1 MGDQGFDRYVAPWE
15 RLRAG
20 FDPEADKPTLVQAP
34 EELLATERAPRTLPA
49 RRVNESLLELEGH
62 LDDAAS
68 SVGAGFDCV
77 ADTRFDARGSG
88 GAALER
94 DGMFTGDAAQ
104 SPRPEGELEAAYDDA
119 WSPNARSDE
128 PSHIGQVID
137 NRYVV
142 EALIARGGMGIVY
155 RCRHKLID
163 RRFAVK
169 IIRST
174 MAHLPDAPRR
184 FLMEAK
190 AASAIGNE
198 HIIDVVDYGSLADGS
213 AYLVMELLEGL
224 PLSDVIAKHETLP
237 VGRITAIAAQMCEG
251 LRAAHDAGIVH
262 RDLKPEN
269 VFLTNR
275 KLADFVKILD
285 FGIAKMARSGEPLTK
300 KGLIVGTPHYMSPE
314 QAAGAPVDAR
324 GDIYSLGVILYELA
338 TGRVPFDAAHYMAV
352 LAKHMTEPPPPF
364 DTLSL
369 QTKLPRE
376 FEVIVQRCLAKRPE
390 QRYQTM
396 TDVLGELERLSL
408 SLRSPS
414 RPSIETMLPLAPLVP
429 FEEEAA
435 RNTGNSVPAAP
446 GRSVMAQP
454 KRRSFALFFS
464 ALGLATLTGVS
475 LLRMQ
480 GPEEQQGAGGARSA
494 RGPAMPASE
503 PGAAAAVDTLQA
515 PLATAT
521 ASLAST
527 PGPAIGPPP
536 PAPAPASDTT
546 SPTLPATSS
555 TTEAAIAPAD
565 GEIEDTGQITTM
577 EPLTVVELAPGKS
590 VEIEARTRLSL
601 RLTKEG
607 HSVEPGA
614 QRSSARKGAKGKGS
628 AGANG
633 ASERDGAGKASASN
647 AGGEKAPP
655 GKAGSS
661 KGGSGKGGSGKGGA
675 GKRERA
681 VEARAPSE
689 LMNPWPSPV
698 IGPAKE

>member
-1 MGDQGFDRYVAPWE
+1 MGNQGFDRYVAPWE

-20 FDPEADKPTLVQAP
+20 FDAEANKPTLVQAP

-49 RRVNESLLELEGH
+49 RRVDDSLLELEGR
-62 LDDAAS
+62 LDAAAS
-68 SVGAGFDCV
+68 SARGGFDAA
-77 ADTRFDARGSG
+77 ADTRFDAGSGRGS
-88 GAALER
+88 A
-94 DGMFTGDAAQ
+94 FTGAAAQ

-213 AYLVMELLEGL
+213 AYLVMELLEGV

-251 LRAAHDAGIVH
+251 LRAAHEAGIIH

-269 VFLTNR
+269 IFLTNR

-314 QAAGAPVDAR
+314 QAAGAAVDAR

-338 TGRVPFDAAHYMAV
+338 TGRVPFDASHYMAV

-369 QTKLPRE
+369 PTKLPRD

-396 TDVLGELERLSL
+396 TDLMVELERLSL

-429 FEEEAA
+429 FEEGA

-480 GPEEQQGAGGARSA
+480 EPEEMHSSGAARSA
-494 RGPAMPASE
+494 RGPAALP
-503 PGAAAAVDTLQA
+503 PGESGAMAGVDALRE

-527 PGPAIGPPP
+527 PGPAIGP
-536 PAPAPASDTT
+536 APAAPAVGADAKGAAALPTSDTAAS
-546 SPTLPATSS
+546 SPTSS
-555 TTEAAIAPAD
+555 TTDGASALAD
-565 GEIEDTGQITTM
+565 DELGDTDQVTTM

-607 HSVEPGA
+607 SATQTGV
-614 QRSSARKGAKGKGS
+614 QRSAARKGAKAKGV
-628 AGANG
+628 ARAN
-633 ASERDGAGKASASN
+633 ADSERDGGKASASN
-647 AGGEKAPP
+647 A
-655 GKAGSS
+655 AGSKARPS
-661 KGGSGKGGSGKGGA
+661 KAASGKGGGKT
-675 GKRERA
+675 ERA
-681 VEARAPSE
+681 AETRAPSE

-698 IGPAKE
+698 VGQ

>member
-1 MGDQGFDRYVAPWE
+1 
-15 RLRAG
+15 
-20 FDPEADKPTLVQAP
+20 
-34 EELLATERAPRTLPA
+34 
-49 RRVNESLLELEGH
+49 
-62 LDDAAS
+62 
-68 SVGAGFDCV
+68 
-77 ADTRFDARGSG
+77 
-88 GAALER
+88 
-94 DGMFTGDAAQ
+94 
-104 SPRPEGELEAAYDDA
+104 
-119 WSPNARSDE
+119 
-128 PSHIGQVID
+128 
-137 NRYVV
+137 
-142 EALIARGGMGIVY
+142 
-155 RCRHKLID
+155 
-163 RRFAVK
+163 
-169 IIRST
+169 
-174 MAHLPDAPRR
+174 
-184 FLMEAK
+184 
-190 AASAIGNE
+190 
-198 HIIDVVDYGSLADGS
+198 
-213 AYLVMELLEGL
+213 
-224 PLSDVIAKHETLP
+224 
-237 VGRITAIAAQMCEG
+237 
-251 LRAAHDAGIVH
+251 
-262 RDLKPEN
+262 
-269 VFLTNR
+269 
-275 KLADFVKILD
+275 
-285 FGIAKMARSGEPLTK
+285 MARSGEPLTK

-414 RPSIETMLPLAPLVP
+414 RPSIETMLPLAPLVS
-429 FEEEAA
+429 FEEEA

-480 GPEEQQGAGGARSA
+480 GPEEPQGAGSARSA

-503 PGAAAAVDTLQA
+503 PGAAVAVETLQA

-527 PGPAIGPPP
+527 AGPAIGPAPTAPAAGADPKGAP
-536 PAPAPASDTT
+536 PATASDPAAA
-546 SPTLPATSS
+546 SATSAATPS
-555 TTEAAIAPAD
+555 TEAASAVD
-565 GEIEDTGQITTM
+565 GEIEDTGQLTM

-601 RLTKEG
+601 RLTKDG
-607 HSVEPGA
+607 RAAEPGV
-614 QRSSARKGAKGKGS
+614 QRSTRKGAKAKG
-628 AGANG
+628 AARTNA
-633 ASERDGAGKASASN
+633 ASQRDSAGKASAS
-647 AGGEKAPP
+647 
-655 GKAGSS
+655 
-661 KGGSGKGGSGKGGA
+661 KGGSGKAGG